1 MGADR
6 TPPLLRL
13 EDVHAGYSEVDVL
26 RGIDLTVDAGTVTAI
41 IGANGAGKSTLL
53 KAVFGLVRSRRGRIG
68 FAGEDITSL
77 GSRQR
82 LERGIVIV
90 PQGRCNFPLLT
101 VQENLRM
108 AAYTRS
114 DDQVGRDIERACER
128 FPVLIGK
135 ERTLAGNLSGG
146 EQQLLEMA
154 MSLMLTPRLVLIDEP
169 SLGLAPVMQRRVFDA
184 IVGLRESGAG
194 VLLVEQNAVQA
205 LRIADRGVVI
215 EMGRVSH
222 DGSGVEMLEDPD
234 VRRAYLGLAV

>member
-1 MGADR
+1 LAAEGKAA
-6 TPPLLRL
+6 LLRL
-13 EDVHAGYSEVDVL
+13 EGVHAGYSDVDVL
-26 RGIDLTVDAGTVTAI
+26 RGIDMAVEAGTVTAI

-53 KAVFGLVRSRRGRIG
+53 KAVFGLVRNRSGTIR

-82 LERGIVIV
+82 LGRGIVIV

-101 VQENLRM
+101 VRENLRM
-108 AAYTRS
+108 AAYTRR
-114 DDQVGRDIERACER
+114 DDRVDRDIESVCER
-128 FPVLIGK
+128 FPVLLGK

-154 MSLMLTPRLVLIDEP
+154 MSLMLTPQLVLIDEP

-184 IVGLRESGAG
+184 IIGLRDSGAA

-205 LRIADRGVVI
+205 LRIADRGVVL

-234 VRRAYLGLAV
+234 VRRSYLGLAA